1 MPTYIDFLVFYW
13 REFMKTLFAIAV
25 GMVSLLTTGASLA
38 QNGNMMNGGSW
49 GTGWMGGY
57 GGGSMILL
65 LIVVVVLVAWVVKR
79 GGK

>member
-1 MPTYIDFLVFYW
+1 MTYLRD
-13 REFMKTLFAIAV
+13 MAV
-25 GMVSLLTTGASLA
+25 GTVSLLTTGVSLA

-79 GGK
+79 GDK